1 MVKLVRGRYL
11 SLLTKALA
19 AEISALTHPLA
30 AEKSPLHA
38 AEVADRL
45 SLHLSKIIERGL
57 SSIRDEERVTQGLEL
72 ASDLIEEIAKRTL
85 SSLQDEN
92 VVHPGEMLAA
102 VTMAL
107 PGGEQEEIQ
116 APTVPLLDT
125 ALMTNSPGEPRI
137 GTQIVTEIP
146 SADRIDVIMAF
157 IRTSGLAQIEQALRR
172 HCEAGRELRVLTT
185 TYTGSTEL
193 SALLKLQ
200 SLGAKIK
207 ISYDETSSRLHA
219 KAWLFHRESGY
230 PTAYVGSSN
239 LTYSAQG
246 PGLEWNVRVSGVRNP
261 HVVDKVSAVFDSYWS
276 SGDFVGF
283 SDGQFRE
290 MTARIDRGGSRPVLP
305 PVELRLEPFQE
316 RLLEQVAL
324 AREQGQ
330 HRNLIVSA
338 TGTGKTVMAAVDY
351 GRLRDELP
359 RARLLFV
366 AHRKEILEQ
375 ARATFRYALRDAS
388 FGELWLAGERPRD
401 YSHVFASI
409 QSLSRARF
417 SDFPPDH
424 FDIVII
430 DEFHHA
436 EASSYKSLLEYLRPV
451 ELLGLTATPER
462 ADGLDLLH
470 WFNGKIAAE
479 LRLWDAID
487 QHSLVP
493 FAYYGIADN
502 LDYRGVVWRRGRGYD
517 VEGVSNLITADD
529 AWARKVIR
537 ALIDKVGDVASI
549 RALGFCVSVSH
560 ARFMARI
567 FNAQGIASVAV
578 WGDTPADVR
587 EKALADLTS
596 RAVNVV
602 FSVDIF
608 NEGVDVPQVDTL
620 MMLRPTDSA
629 TLFLQQLGRGL
640 RRHRQKSLCTVIDFV
655 GLHRAEFRFDRRL
668 RALIGGTRKHL
679 ESQIEAGFPL
689 LPAGCHMEFD
699 RVSQQRILEN
709 IRYAIPSTWPRK
721 IQELKVL
728 IAAGGP
734 VTLSGYLDA
743 AGLELED
750 VYAGGRCWT
759 DLVEDSRGIAR
770 PEGKESISIRKAISR
785 LLHIDDRVRLVR
797 YLEFVRA
804 ASPPDLT
811 SLHERDRR
819 LFRMLVSSL
828 VGSFVGP
835 RDSLEVAA
843 AILWGHQDVLRE
855 LGELFELLLLK
866 ITHLGRPLPDRPRVP
881 LTVHACY
888 SRVEIQAAFGDGEFA
903 KTPAWREGV
912 RFMQAEQSD
921 VFVVTFD
928 KTGERFSPTT
938 RYRDYAISRSLIHW
952 ESQSRTKPSDPTGTR
967 YQNHEKLGSAVMI
980 FARLDDDERGFYFL
994 GQARYVGHKS
1004 EMPMQI
1010 TWKLD
1015 NELPGDLFAKFAAA
1029 VA

>member
-1 MVKLVRGRYL
+1 MTKLVRGRYL
-11 SLLTKALA
+11 SLLTKALV
-19 AEISALTHPLA
+19 AEIFALKHPLS
-30 AEKSPLHA
+30 AEKIPLNS

-45 SLHLSKIIERGL
+45 SLHISKIIERGI
-57 SSIRDEERVTQGLEL
+57 SSIRDEERVAQGLDL
-72 ASDLIEEIAKRTL
+72 AYDLIEEIAKRTL
-85 SSLQDEN
+85 GSLQDDN
-92 VVHPGEMLAA
+92 V
-102 VTMAL
+102 AL
-107 PGGEQEEIQ
+107 PGELLSSVTAVLPSGEREEIQ

-137 GTQIVTEIP
+137 GNQLVTEIP

-157 IRTSGLAQIEQALRR
+157 IRTSGLVQIEQALRR

-200 SLGAKIK
+200 DLGAKIK

-219 KAWLFHRESGY
+219 KAWLFHRYSGY

-261 HVVDKVSAVFDSYWS
+261 HVVDKVSAVFDSYWNS
-276 SGDFVGF
+276 DDFVDF
-283 SDGQFRE
+283 SEAQFRE
-290 MTARIDRGGSRPVLP
+290 MTERTARAGSTVVLSP
-305 PVELRLEPFQE
+305 LELRPEPFQE

-324 AREQGQ
+324 ARQQGQ

-338 TGTGKTVMAAVDY
+338 TGTGKTVMAAIDY
-351 GRLRDELP
+351 GRLRDHLP
-359 RARLLFV
+359 RSRLLFV

-388 FGELWLAGERPRD
+388 FGELWLAGERPND

-409 QSLSRARF
+409 QSFSRVRL
-417 SDFPPDH
+417 SDFPADY
-424 FDIVII
+424 FDVVII

-436 EASSYKSLLEYLRPV
+436 EASSYRSILEHLAPI

-470 WFNGKIAAE
+470 WFNGRISAE

-487 QHSLVP
+487 QHRLVP
-493 FAYYGIADN
+493 FAYYGIADSV
-502 LDYRGVVWRRGRGYD
+502 DYRGVAWRRGRGYD
-517 VEGVSNLITADD
+517 VEGVSNILTADD
-529 AWARKVIR
+529 AWARKVLR
-537 ALIDKVGDVASI
+537 ALIDKVGDVSSI
-549 RALGFCVSVSH
+549 RALGFCVSVQH

-567 FNAQGIASVAV
+567 FSEQGVPSVAV
-578 WGDTPADVR
+578 WGDTPSEVR
-587 EKALADLTS
+587 EKALSDLADKVVS
-596 RAVNVV
+596 VV

-620 MMLRPTDSA
+620 LMLRPTDSA

-655 GLHRAEFRFDRRL
+655 GLHCAEFRFDRRL
-668 RALIGGTRKHL
+668 RALIGGTRKNL
-679 ESQIEAGFPL
+679 ESQVEAGFPL

-709 IRYAIPSTWPRK
+709 IRRAIPSTWPRK
-721 IQELKVL
+721 VQELRAL
-728 IAAGGP
+728 IASGG
-734 VTLSGYLDA
+734 VVSLSSYLDA
-743 AGLELED
+743 AGLELD
-750 VYAGGRCWT
+750 DIYVGGRCWT
-759 DLVEDSRGIAR
+759 DLVEDARGMVR
-770 PEGKESISIRKAISR
+770 PEGKESELLRKAIGR
-785 LLHIDDRVRLVR
+785 LLHVDDRVRLVR
-797 YLEFVRA
+797 YVEFLRA
-804 ASPPDLT
+804 STPPSPANLG
-811 SLHERDRR
+811 ERDAR

-828 VGSFVGP
+828 VDKCIDSK
-835 RDSLEVAA
+835 DSLDFAA
-843 AILWGHQDVLRE
+843 CVVWRHPDVRQE
-855 LGELFELLLLK
+855 LIELFEFLLSR
-866 ITHLGRPLPDRPRVP
+866 ITHLGRPLLSRLLVP
-881 LTVHACY
+881 LTVHASY
-888 SRVEIQAAFGDGEFA
+888 SRIEIQAAFGDGEFA

-912 RFMQAEQSD
+912 RFMARETSD
-921 VFVVTFD
+921 VFLVTFD

-952 ESQSRTKPSDPTGTR
+952 ESQSRTKPTDPTGTR
-967 YQNHEKLGSAVMI
+967 YQNHESLGSAVMI
-980 FARLDDDERGFYFL
+980 FARLDDDDRGFYFL
-994 GQARYVGHKS
+994 GPARYVSHQS

-1015 NELPGDLFAKFAAA
+1015 HELPGDLFAKFAAA